1 MGDNYQLLLTVF
13 FSLMFFT
20 IQRTETQY
28 RRRVFVL
35 FAIFPGVLMFIYM
48 SYLTLLS
55 AFWNALLIALILNLL
70 FWIVI
75 GRYNPVRSSEEIQV
89 LGMDD

>member
-1 MGDNYQLLLTVF
+1 MSDNYQLLLTVF

-20 IQRTETQY
+20 VQRTETQY
-28 RRRVFVL
+28 RRRVLVL
-35 FAIFPGVLMFIYM
+35 FALFPGVLIFVYM

-55 AFWNALLIALILNLL
+55 AFWNALLIAFILNLF